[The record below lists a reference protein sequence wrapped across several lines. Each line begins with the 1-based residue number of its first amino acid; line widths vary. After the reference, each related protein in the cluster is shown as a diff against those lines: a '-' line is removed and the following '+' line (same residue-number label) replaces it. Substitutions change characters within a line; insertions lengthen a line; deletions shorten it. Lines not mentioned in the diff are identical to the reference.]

1 MTTRKLAVAVAFV
14 WLAVAGA
21 SLALAGCESALTP
34 GTGANESNRHSISP
48 QQYARVKVGMPRWVV
63 RGLLGEPADDRD
75 MEITPDEYYGSTE
88 PYYSADDACIDY
100 MEQYQVGRN
109 TDDTD
114 PTYGEINSGYY
125 FCFGDDNR
133 LESKAFSY
141 TGTEAEKAG
150 IPE

>member
-1 MTTRKLAVAVAFV
+1 MLRLHLSRTRTLVIVLAAICLLYASCGSE
-14 WLAVAGA
+14 AGDQREA
-21 SLALAGCESALTP
+21 
-34 GTGANESNRHSISP
+34 NRHSISP
-48 QQYARVKVGMPRWVV
+48 QQYERVKIGMPRWVV
-63 RGLLGEPADDRD
+63 RGLLGDPADDKD
-75 MEITPDEYYGSTE
+75 MEIKPDEYYGSTE
-88 PYYSADDACIDY
+88 PYYSPDGSCIDY

-150 IPE
+150 ISEK